1 MCTQENLLQISNF
14 TKKPFADLLFWMWSN
29 ELMYRN
35 KLFRKHF
42 FLFSSLKTWDNKT
55 GLGFPHNNFWRE
67 FLISDQCGIGLTL
80 ADDNLQNTTV
90 QAVVLCCHNK
100 ITTNYSCSGST
111 TRKYKS
117 APCSKNCQNW
127 PLRSCYVV
135 SDPIFDNPAATK
147 STVFDMTKKIHSLNL

>member
-1 MCTQENLLQISNF
+1 M
-14 TKKPFADLLFWMWSN
+14 
-29 ELMYRN
+29 
-35 KLFRKHF
+35 
-42 FLFSSLKTWDNKT
+42 
-55 GLGFPHNNFWRE
+55 E
-67 FLISDQCGIGLTL
+67 FLLSDQCGIGLTL

-100 ITTNYSCSGST
+100 ITTNYSGSGST

-135 SDPIFDNPAATK
+135 SDPIFDNSAATK
-147 STVFDMTKKIHSLNL
+147 RTVFDMTKKHSVF

>member
-1 MCTQENLLQISNF
+1 M
-14 TKKPFADLLFWMWSN
+14 
-29 ELMYRN
+29 
-35 KLFRKHF
+35 
-42 FLFSSLKTWDNKT
+42 
-55 GLGFPHNNFWRE
+55 E
-67 FLISDQCGIGLTL
+67 FLSSDHCDVGLTL

-100 ITTNYSCSGST
+100 ITTNYSGSGST

-147 STVFDMTKKIHSLNL
+147 STVFDMTKKHSVL